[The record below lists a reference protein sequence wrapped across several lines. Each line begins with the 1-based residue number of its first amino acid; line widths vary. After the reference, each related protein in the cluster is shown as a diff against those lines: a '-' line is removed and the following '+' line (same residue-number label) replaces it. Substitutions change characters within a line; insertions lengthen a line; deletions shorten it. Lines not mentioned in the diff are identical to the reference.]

1 MVNYHHLKH
10 YSFFSTY
17 TYLDNQ
23 FPVVTMSGCPLSRNM
38 TTDLVHFRTDVADY
52 KLPKARSLE
61 LVYPTSKVS
70 LKRFLFYEVLTSDAE
85 NVGVPAPVPV
95 GVAGAELPLT

>member
-10 YSFFSTY
+10 YSFFLTY
-17 TYLDNQ
+17 TYLDNL
-23 FPVVTMSGCPLSRNM
+23 FPVVTMSGCPSLRNM
-38 TTDLVHFRTDVADY
+38 TTDWVHFRTDVADY
-52 KLPKARSLE
+52 KLPRARSLE
-61 LVYPTSKVS
+61 LVYQTSEIS
-70 LKRFLFYEVLTSDAE
+70 LKRFLFLKVLTSDAE